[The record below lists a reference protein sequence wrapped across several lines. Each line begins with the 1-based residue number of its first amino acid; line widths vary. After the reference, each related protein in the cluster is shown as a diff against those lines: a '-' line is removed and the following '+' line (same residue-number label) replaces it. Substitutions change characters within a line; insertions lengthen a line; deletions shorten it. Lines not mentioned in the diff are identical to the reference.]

1 MQLITHL
8 FRMKEDSFK
17 KRKCPFLSKTM
28 KRSWKMRPEKR
39 PLYLAIEK
47 SPLSFTRVERKLE
60 MFVGKVSGGKLII
73 FSFF

>member
-1 MQLITHL
+1 
-8 FRMKEDSFK
+8 
-17 KRKCPFLSKTM
+17 M